1 MFMESCE
8 RLYEDIFQLH
18 RSRIFYSFIFS
29 FFSYF
34 GLLKLVKT
42 LSQEHLRNDNV
53 HSEGWYFADNILFFS
68 SFFIIIYFLLLFS
81 CDFVFMYFHLNL

>member
-1 MFMESCE
+1 MFVESCE

-42 LSQEHLRNDNV
+42 LSQEHLRKDNV
-53 HSEGWYFADNILFFS
+53 HSEGWYFADNILFFLPS
-68 SFFIIIYFLLLFS
+68 SLSFIFCCCFLVILYS
-81 CDFVFMYFHLNL
+81 CIFI